1 MAYTITSLPIEE
13 LTPSDAYEA
22 FAFEGHT
29 RFLLDFRS
37 EDGAHP
43 IYTIVASKP
52 HKTFQRDVKNSE
64 GEKDFDHLR
73 SFIEGVSLKLPPELP
88 GFLSG
93 VFGFLSYEASQLIEP
108 FGSRHH
114 TEFPYMYFCSFATV
128 LFFDHATKLIYVM
141 QVEGEEKNQDI
152 HKQLQIETRSFVN
165 DVQFGALVEKAKASL
180 ACGDAFQI
188 VISRTFS
195 LDCHLDP
202 IYLYNEL
209 VKRAPTPYMYVI
221 ECPYGTFVGAS
232 PEKLLSVRDRVVETI
247 PIAGTKRRTLN
258 GLEEQELLGDPKELA
273 EHAMLVDLG
282 RNDLGKIAVASSVHV
297 AEYRLLKR
305 FSHVVHLVSKI
316 QALLAPEFDAV
327 DALKAVFPAGTLTG
341 APKRR
346 AMEIIDALE
355 ESSRCLYGGA
365 ICAFNC
371 RGDLEG
377 IIAIRTLQ
385 IFDEYAEIR
394 AGAGVVMDSNPI
406 SEAQETRNK
415 AAAILEMLEEVR

>member
-13 LTPSDAYEA
+13 LTPSDAYK
-22 FAFEGHT
+22 AFELQGHT
-29 RFLLDFRS
+29 RILLDFRS
-37 EDGAHP
+37 EEGTHP
-43 IYTIVASKP
+43 NYTIVAAHP
-52 HKTFQRDVKNSE
+52 YQTFQRDAKNSE
-64 GEKDFDHLR
+64 GEKDFDNLR
-73 SFIEGVSLKLPPELP
+73 AFIEGVSLKLPRELP

-93 VFGFLSYEASQLIEP
+93 AYGFLSYEAAQLIEP
-108 FGSRHH
+108 FGSRHM

-128 LFFDHATKLIYVM
+128 LFFDHSKNLIHILQM
-141 QVEGEEKNQDI
+141 EGEEKDHDI
-152 HKQLQIETRSFVN
+152 NKQLKIVSKPFVD
-165 DVQFGALVEKAKASL
+165 DVQFGSLVEKAKVSL

-188 VISRTFS
+188 VISRAFNVE
-195 LDCHLDP
+195 CHLDP
-202 IYLYNEL
+202 IDLYNKL

-221 ECPYGTFVGAS
+221 ECPHGTFVGAS
-232 PEKLLSVRDRVVETI
+232 PEKLVSVRDRVVETM
-247 PIAGTKRRTLN
+247 PIAGTKRRTLH
-258 GLEEQELLGDPKELA
+258 GGEEQELLGDPKELA

-355 ESSRCLYGGA
+355 GASRCLYGGA

-371 RGDLEG
+371 RGDLES
-377 IIAIRTLQ
+377 IIAIRTLH
-385 IFDEYAEIR
+385 IFDQSAEIR
-394 AGAGVVMDSNPI
+394 AGAGVVMDSDPK

-415 AAAILEMLEEVR
+415 AAAILEIFEEVR

>member
-22 FAFEGHT
+22 FAFQGHT
-29 RFLLDFRS
+29 RVLLDFRS

-43 IYTIVASKP
+43 KYTIIAAHP
-52 HKTFQRDVKNSE
+52 LQTFQRDVKYSE

-73 SFIEGVSLKLPPELP
+73 AFIERVSLKLPSEFP

-93 VFGFLSYEASQLIEP
+93 AYGFLSYEASRLIEP
-108 FGSRHH
+108 FGSCHH

-128 LFFDHATKLIYVM
+128 LFFDYATKLIHIL
-141 QVEGEEKNQDI
+141 QIDEKEI
-152 HKQLQIETRSFVN
+152 HESINKQLQIKTRPFVD
-165 DVQFGALVEKAKASL
+165 DVQFGSLVERAKASL

-195 LDCHLDP
+195 VDCNLNP
-202 IYLYNEL
+202 ICLYNKL

-221 ECPYGTFVGAS
+221 ECPHGTFVGAS
-232 PEKLLSVRDRVVETI
+232 PEKLVSVNDRVVETM
-247 PIAGTKRRTLN
+247 PIAGTKRRTLQ
-258 GLEEQELLGDPKELA
+258 GSEEQELLRDPKELA

-282 RNDLGKIAVASSVHV
+282 RNDLGKIAVASSVRV
-297 AEYRLLKR
+297 TEYRSLKR

-327 DALKAVFPAGTLTG
+327 DALKAVFPAGTLCG

-346 AMEIIDALE
+346 AMEIIDVLE
-355 ESSRCLYGGA
+355 ESPRCLYGGA

-371 RGDLEG
+371 RGDLES

-385 IFDEYAEIR
+385 IFGQTAHIR
-394 AGAGVVMDSNPI
+394 AGAGVVMDSDPI
-406 SEAQETRNK
+406 CEAQETRNK
-415 AAAILEMLEEVR
+415 AAAILEIFEEIR